1 MRRPQLTL
9 EMVLEA
15 AARVLEAEGYEGL
28 TMRAVAAELRVQAPA
43 LYWYVD
49 SKEALEVALYEHLMA
64 DLAFDVRGDDWRE
77 DIRRMAQQMRAHLL
91 SRRDFG
97 RLRPSGFFVGT
108 SSMAQTEIVLGV
120 LLGAGLKP
128 RDAFYALTTG
138 FNYVLT
144 WSIGEA
150 DVAKRRGPA
159 ISEADKALLASGAYP
174 HFMSLMEAFTEP
186 GDVDEQFLFGLNCLI
201 AGFERL
207 IP

>member
-1 MRRPQLTL
+1 
-9 EMVLEA
+9 VLEA

-28 TMRAVAAELRVQAPA
+28 TMRAVAAEMQVQAPA
-43 LYWYVD
+43 LYWHVD

-64 DLAFDVRGDDWRE
+64 DLAFDVRGEDWRE

-91 SRRDFG
+91 SHRDFG
-97 RLRPSGFFVGT
+97 RLRPRGFVVGL
-108 SSMAQTEIVLGV
+108 SSMAQTEVVLGV

-138 FNYVLT
+138 FDYVLS
-144 WSIGEA
+144 WAIGEA
-150 DVAKRRGPA
+150 SIGQRQASA
-159 ISEADKALLASGAYP
+159 ISEADKAMLASGAFP
-174 HFMSLMEAFTEP
+174 HFMSLMEAFSEP

>member
-15 AARVLEAEGYEGL
+15 AARVLEREGYEGL
-28 TMRAVAAELRVQAPA
+28 TMRAVASEMRVQAPA

-64 DLAFDVRGDDWRE
+64 DLAFEVRGEDWRE

-97 RLRPSGFFVGT
+97 RLRPRGFVVGL

-120 LLGAGLKP
+120 LLGAGLGP

-138 FNYVLT
+138 FDYVLS
-144 WSIGEA
+144 WAIGEASIGERQA
-150 DVAKRRGPA
+150 PA
-159 ISEADKALLASGAYP
+159 ISEADKLMLAGGAYP
-174 HFMSLMEAFTEP
+174 HFTSLMAAFTEP